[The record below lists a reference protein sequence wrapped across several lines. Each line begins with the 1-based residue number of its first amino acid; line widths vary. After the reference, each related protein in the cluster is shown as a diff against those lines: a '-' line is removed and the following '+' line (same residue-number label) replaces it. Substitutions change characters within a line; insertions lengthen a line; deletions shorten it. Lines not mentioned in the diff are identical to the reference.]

1 MKCGF
6 YETEITPPLGTTM
19 YGYFTKRVNSGVK
32 QRLYAKACVLE
43 NEGEYAAMLV
53 LDASTV
59 PASYPEFIKNYVNE
73 KTGIDKNSILITAT
87 HSHTSIPV
95 RNDLGMYKNIQIT
108 DNEPEM
114 NEEIDKKAFDMIKLL
129 AADTV
134 VHAYQRLNK
143 VKISFASGKAENI
156 SYVRQYYT
164 EDGIVRTNPAY
175 CKDKITKSY
184 SEPDTNLPVFFF
196 TDEDGKAVGSITSF
210 ALHHDTVSGNYL
222 SSDYSGVVAKKLKQ
236 RYGGDF
242 VSVFFSGFCGNIN
255 HLNFMGEKKGEPFKK
270 TAEETGEILYNE
282 IIKTINKAEPLS
294 DDSLKVKL
302 ETVKIKKRE
311 LPEGFVESV
320 KELVKNQPSKSGP
333 MTIADPYSDRMKYA
347 SSFAV
352 LTYYDENKQT
362 EFDVPVQVIK
372 LGDALIYALCGEVF
386 SQFADK
392 LRKASPSGKNMMVEF
407 ANYIDH
413 PYIPAKEM
421 FLPFVYESS
430 YYSGRFEPDA
440 GDIMTDKAI
449 EIAKEIF

>member
-6 YETEITPPLGTTM
+6 FESEITPPLGTTM

-32 QRLYAKACVLE
+32 QKLYAKACVLE
-43 NEGEYAAMLV
+43 NEGAYVAMLV
-53 LDASTV
+53 LDAVTV
-59 PASYPEFIKNYVNE
+59 PSAYPEFIKNYVSE
-73 KTGIDKNSILITAT
+73 KTGIPQNSILITAT
-87 HSHTSIPV
+87 HSHTSIPT
-95 RNDLGMYKNIQIT
+95 RNDLGMYRNVQIT
-108 DNEPEM
+108 DNEPEL

-134 VHAYQRLNK
+134 IHAYQRLQD
-143 VKISFASGKAENI
+143 VKISFGTGEAKNI

-175 CKDKITKSY
+175 CKDKITKPY
-184 SEPDTNLPVFFF
+184 SEPDTNLPVLFV
-196 TDEDGKAVGSITSF
+196 TDTEGKALGSITSF
-210 ALHHDTVSGNYL
+210 ALHHDTVSGNL
-222 SSDYSGVVAKKLKQ
+222 MSSDYSGVVAKKLKN
-236 RYGGDF
+236 RYGSDF

-255 HLNFMGEKKGEPFKK
+255 HLNFMGEKQGEPFKK
-270 TAEETGEILYNE
+270 SAEETGEILYNE
-282 IIKTINKAEPLS
+282 IIKTIASAKLLS
-294 DDSLKVKL
+294 EDCLKVKL

-311 LPEGFVESV
+311 LPGGFVESV
-320 KELVKNQPSKSGP
+320 NELVKNPPPKSGP

-347 SSFAV
+347 ASFGV
-352 LTYYDENKQT
+352 LSYYDQNKQT

-372 LGDALIYALCGEVF
+372 IGDSLIYALSGELF

-392 LRKASPSGKNMMVEF
+392 LRAASPSDKNIMVEF
-407 ANYIDH
+407 ANHTDH
-413 PYIPAKEM
+413 PYIPTKDM

-430 YYSGRFEPDA
+430 YYSARFEPDA